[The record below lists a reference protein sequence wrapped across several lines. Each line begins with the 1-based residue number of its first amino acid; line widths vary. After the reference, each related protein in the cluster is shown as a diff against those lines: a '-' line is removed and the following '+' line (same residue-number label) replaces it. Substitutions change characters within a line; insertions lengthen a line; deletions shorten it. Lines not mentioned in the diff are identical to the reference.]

1 MEVRD
6 AVESDAEDLA
16 SIADIP
22 ADVLRNLIH
31 DRMVRVAV
39 REDTDAGPNAD
50 TESTEVDHLGFVS
63 YDVKDT
69 TVHVTQ
75 LAGSRDATERLLA
88 EPVRFAASEGMAVE
102 FLVPEA
108 DDRIKD
114 AAEAAGFER
123 RGTGPRFDGETTVR
137 YGYDPR

>member
-6 AVESDAEDLA
+6 AVESDAEELA

-39 REDTDAGPNAD
+39 RPGTDAGPNAD
-50 TESTEVDHLGFVS
+50 TEETETALLGFVS

-75 LAGSRDATERLLA
+75 LAGSRDACERLLA
-88 EPVRFAASEGMAVE
+88 EPVRFAASERMGVE
-102 FLVPEA
+102 LLVPES
-108 DDRIKD
+108 DERIRS
-114 AAEAAGFER
+114 AAESAGFDR
-123 RGTGPRFDGETTVR
+123 RGTGPRFDGEQTVR
-137 YGYDPR
+137 YGCDPQ

>member
-31 DRMVRVAV
+31 DRTVRVAI
-39 REDTDAGPNAD
+39 REGTDAGPHAD
-50 TESTEVDHLGFVS
+50 AESAETDHLGFVS

-75 LAGSRDATERLLA
+75 LAGSRDACERLLA
-88 EPVRFAASEGMAVE
+88 EPVRFAASEGMSVE
-102 FLVPEA
+102 FLVPETN
-108 DDRIKD
+108 DRIQN

-123 RGTGPRFDGETTVR
+123 RGMGPRFDGEATVR
-137 YGYDPR
+137 YGCDPR